1 MCLVYEPWLGDNGG
15 LDDRNTLTFVDA
27 VRLGFREWRNTGDR
41 ASRRAFWYWFLFTVL
56 MSLVAGTVDMVLRTT
71 SGVVTPEDAWP
82 PTGEKIRVILDTT
95 LDETLWTVATL
106 VSVLLFVPTLTV
118 TIRRFRD
125 SGSSV
130 GLAWAVHLIGPISL
144 VALLWLGYELA
155 DVVNTGVSLDNADDI
170 LTLAT
175 MMLVITLV
183 NVVAFIGWLII
194 AFRPTRS
201 TKLR

>member
-1 MCLVYEPWLGDNGG
+1 M
-15 LDDRNTLTFVDA
+15 DDRNTLTFVDA

-201 TKLR
+201 TELR